1 MDSQEQ
7 LFAWVR
13 QKSTE
18 PETEKQAQDIVWM
31 IYQRGLTHGEE
42 SMLGI
47 AAEWREAFEAA
58 VEELNKAKLEI
69 AQLVINNS
77 L

>member
-13 QKSTE
+13 QKATE
-18 PETEKQAQDIVWM
+18 PETEQQAQDVVWM
-31 IYQRGLTHGEE
+31 IYQRGLIHGEE

-58 VEELNKAKLEI
+58 VLELNKAKLEI
-69 AQLVINNS
+69 AQLVLNGS